1 MQPEAQTIT
10 GRVVPLCLLTV
21 VSLAVLV
28 VVGLYLLSFFE
39 SDGPDLKL
47 DRPSPFEPVAPQ
59 RAVTALTMNQM
70 PPALSYRLDGE
81 RILEVAYSSPD
92 SKPAFDLT
100 VDEVEIVALDQQH
113 WPPLFGDLRLHRFDL
128 TFHDK
133 SLPPWLKH
141 LAGDALLTYR
151 LNPERHTLDLPE
163 VAIRVND
170 LGLAEMAVSFDG
182 IDPSDP
188 LSSLADS
195 AISTLTLT
203 LLDQGLA
210 TNGMALLAQTEGI
223 PEETLRTN
231 LSGLA
236 TLLRSESGY
245 PFLRELLDAVETV
258 MKHRGDGLVIEI
270 SARPVQSFPLKR
282 FSRLKLS
289 PLPDLSVL
297 NELNLRIEAR

>member
-1 MQPEAQTIT
+1 
-10 GRVVPLCLLTV
+10 

-28 VVGLYLLSFFE
+28 AVGLYLLSFFD

-47 DRPSPFEPVAPQ
+47 DRPSPFEPVTPQ

-81 RILEVAYSSPD
+81 RILKVAYSSPD
-92 SKPAFDLT
+92 SKPAFDLK
-100 VDEVEIVALDQQH
+100 VGEVEIVALDQQH

-133 SLPPWLKH
+133 TLPPWLRH
-141 LAGDALLTYR
+141 LKGDALLTYR
-151 LNPERHTLDLPE
+151 MNPERSTLDLPE
-163 VAIRVND
+163 VAVRVED
-170 LGLAEMAVSFDG
+170 LGLAELAVSLDK
-182 IDPSDP
+182 IDPADP
-188 LSSLADS
+188 LTSLADS

-203 LLDQGLA
+203 LLDQGLV

-245 PFLRELLDAVETV
+245 PFLRELLDAVDTV
-258 MKHRGDGLVIEI
+258 MKHRGDGLVVEI
-270 SARPVQSFPLKR
+270 SARPVQSFPVQR